1 MNTLINDHVRVG
13 PAGVLYPVDPPLAR
27 QVVVDEHYLHVFLKD
42 GRIVSVPFHWFP
54 RLREAT
60 PEQRQ
65 AVEIWSRGSSLH
77 WEELD
82 EDLSV
87 AGLLGQKD

>member
-1 MNTLINDHVRVG
+1 MTTLVNEHLRAG
-13 PAGVLYPVDPPLAR
+13 PAGVLYPADRPLAR
-27 QVVVDEHYLHVFLKD
+27 QVVIDEHYLHVFLKD
-42 GRIVSVPFHWFP
+42 GRIISVPFHWFP
-54 RLREAT
+54 RLRDAT

-87 AGLLGQKD
+87 AGLLGQPD

>member
-1 MNTLINDHVRVG
+1 MVNEHLRVG
-13 PAGVLYPVDPPLAR
+13 LAGVLYPVAPSLAR

-65 AVEIWSRGSSLH
+65 TVEIWSRGSSLH